1 MTQTR
6 YTSTETLTS
15 FAEYTFNGRSSHYL
29 SIPPAKG
36 FEALNVRRDL
46 AAYIGAKYVGFGQV
60 YEILCSLE
68 AGSIVHEVIK
78 GFEYC
83 PDQEIHWKK
92 TDHGNWHIVEAE

>member
-1 MTQTR
+1 MTQTC
-6 YTSTETLTS
+6 YTSTDTLAS

-36 FEALNVRRDL
+36 FEALNIRRDL
-46 AAYIGAKYVGFGQV
+46 AAYIGAKYIGFGEV

-68 AGSIVHEVIK
+68 AGSIVHEVNK

-92 TDHGNWHIVEAE
+92 TDHGEWHIVEAE

>member
-6 YTSTETLTS
+6 YTSTETLAG
-15 FAEYTFNGRSSHYL
+15 FAEFTFNGRSSHYL